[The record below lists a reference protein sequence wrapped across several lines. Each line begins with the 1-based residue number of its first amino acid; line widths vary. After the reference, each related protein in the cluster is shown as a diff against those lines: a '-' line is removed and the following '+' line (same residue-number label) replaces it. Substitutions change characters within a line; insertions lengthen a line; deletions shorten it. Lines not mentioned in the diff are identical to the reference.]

1 MDGVSLAV
9 PFDLRLGTKDVRPGP
24 GEPQPV
30 ASARVDDG
38 SLHEPPHFYLGDD
51 ALSSAQARALA
62 AAILAVADDADR
74 VLSNS
79 IGTDSR

>member
-30 ASARVDDG
+30 ASARIDDG
-38 SLHEPPHFYLGDD
+38 SLHEPPHVYLGDD
-51 ALSSAQARALA
+51 ALSSAQARGLVAAL
-62 AAILAVADDADR
+62 LAVADEADR

-79 IGTDSR
+79 IGTD